1 MTRTSPA
8 PSRRSRMPRA
18 ALLGAG
24 ALLLMTA
31 LAACSRDSAQGSL
44 NRVVSTAGLN
54 VTSNV
59 RYGPDVRNV
68 MDVYAPQNARSAPV
82 VLFIHGGSW
91 ESGDKDGHKFVGE
104 SLARA
109 GYVTAVMS
117 YRLAP
122 ANRYP
127 SYVQDAAQALKVLRE
142 KAGPLGGNPQ
152 NVFVMG
158 HSAGGFNAVEVVDN
172 ARWLAEADVPVSA
185 IRGVIGVAGPYSY
198 DFRQFSS
205 AKAFPVGATPDEVM
219 PDRHVRADAPPHLLL
234 VAENDDTV
242 YPQNALNMEAALKR
256 AGVPVTRTVLP
267 KLNHI
272 TIIAAM
278 ARPLTF
284 LGGTRQA
291 VIDFIEAHRLP

>member
-1 MTRTSPA
+1 
-8 PSRRSRMPRA
+8 
-18 ALLGAG
+18 
-24 ALLLMTA
+24 
-31 LAACSRDSAQGSL
+31 
-44 NRVVSTAGLN
+44 
-54 VTSNV
+54 
-59 RYGPDVRNV
+59 
-68 MDVYAPQNARSAPV
+68 
-82 VLFIHGGSW
+82 
-91 ESGDKDGHKFVGE
+91 
-104 SLARA
+104 
-109 GYVTAVMS
+109 
-117 YRLAP
+117 
-122 ANRYP
+122 
-127 SYVQDAAQALKVLRE
+127 
-142 KAGPLGGNPQ
+142 
-152 NVFVMG
+152 MG

>member
-1 MTRTSPA
+1 MTGTSA
-8 PSRRSRMPRA
+8 PSRRVRRA
-18 ALLGAG
+18 ALIGVG
-24 ALLLMTA
+24 ALTLMAA
-31 LAACSRDSAQGSL
+31 LSACSRDGAQDTL
-44 NRVVSTAGLN
+44 NRVVSTAGLD

-68 MDVYAPQNARSAPV
+68 MDVYAPQGARNAPM

-91 ESGDKDGHKFVGE
+91 ENGDKDGHKFVGE

-142 KAGPLGGNPQ
+142 KAVALGGNAQ

-234 VAENDDTV
+234 VAADDDTV
-242 YPQNALNMEAALKR
+242 YPQNALNMEEALKR
-256 AGVPVTRTVLP
+256 AGIPVTRTVLP
-267 KLNHI
+267 KLGHI